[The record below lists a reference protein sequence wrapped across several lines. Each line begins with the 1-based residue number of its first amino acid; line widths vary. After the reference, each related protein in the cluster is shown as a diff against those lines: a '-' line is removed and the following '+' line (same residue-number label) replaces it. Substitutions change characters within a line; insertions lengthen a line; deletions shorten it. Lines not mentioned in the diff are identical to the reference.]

1 MNTSNHLLKHFLSKT
16 AVLCAVFAAFLVSAS
31 LPLFAQSAEV
41 KQLGVYYIN
50 GSQISSRLGTA
61 ATNKTMYCDFS
72 NPSASSPSDQMTA
85 SYDRY
90 SYGATVG
97 SELTDGSVRWL
108 ITSTASSSCSYGTG
122 TDNIRQSSTAYSLG
136 TTRCLYTNSSK
147 NQYQTATVVGYTSS
161 SSSNLYKFN
170 DNSDNKSFVTS
181 PYPKGNKTTNDP
193 YVSSALIEYDQPYPN
208 DTPASQTYPN
218 HCLALCMDVVCTNY
232 PMGASTYSI
241 AFPIQDIA
249 FDVVKYYNNK
259 NIANSQEA
267 ASVRT
272 IDIYP
277 TFSSA
282 THSGDSHV
290 QLGTVRCGSYRCSNS
305 DAGALDPTSSDFSDC
320 IGAKYAC
327 TSSSNC
333 WDISTGKSASPGSAC
348 KWGTTSGHTDCIIFN
363 NDGAESGVAMRF
375 CAAWDG
381 NYEHDGEMGKSN
393 GQFAFRGKIGTKF
406 PGDGMAVDNIEF
418 ETSAA
423 YPGMNQIPI
432 QVDVTNVHTVRS
444 TPSTVGAITKVSAQ
458 PYTLVYKLSK
468 DADVRVA
475 VIDGSID
482 ISNYYTATQSDFA
495 ADNDAVTKKIVRNV
509 LNWEPQEGEG
519 MKGNDS
525 DKQLNVF
532 ANWDGRNEN
541 GLLMPAGNYVVS
553 IQAKAQDEWPGV
565 DFSRAVTR
573 QLSLDP
579 LKLTDVQVAGLNKK
593 STAYATISY
602 VPTEASTVY
611 WEIYT
616 PGTAFTSIE
625 TDSSAPTGTAPT
637 KKGTTGSLVY
647 RSAEQKSGRMNYM
660 ARWDGTCQEDTCA
673 LYRAVNDKLSNGQ
686 TCTTS
691 SSEYDSGAKLCK
703 ETFTKGSPMPDGNY
717 IYVLWA
723 EVPYNGCYYNAVG
736 AMAKDGTTYDKAQP
750 RFEANTTCDAGN
762 DGEQFTGAK
771 TLKYTTGIL
780 EVERGLVGVTIQPVS
795 YSTVGSSPTAYGLDP
810 FIFKYALDRDAQ
822 VVASV
827 QNTAGVPV
835 RYLTPQDGTTNVA
848 QQLNTLSW
856 DGRDEQGRMV
866 TSGTYMFVVE
876 AHDAMFPAVYNRATS
891 VFPVDMY
898 RVVDL
903 TTTDV
908 YGDSNAKATISYKM
922 SKAMNVQ
929 VNIYNK
935 DVVIPAYNST
945 TGEYGGI
952 AAWPPRVCNTSDD
965 ADIMTGGH
973 VDPKKVSTNA
983 AHACI
988 YVNDTSFT
996 NYPANATDAADLKK
1010 LDVRLQPIKTFDR
1023 SATKAGEGV
1032 QIMEEWD
1039 ALYFYNPTPD
1049 ANKHEASVI
1058 TACKNAK
1065 EKTKC
1070 PYEMVPDGTY
1080 PFYISA
1086 RSDEQFNRYYFNTL
1100 QDGATLTGVNG
1111 TYTVDGEPFKSG
1123 TNPYADVKT
1132 ENYLYATDKP
1142 VSRINVTRGPVYFL
1156 DGSTVVYSNTPQLF
1170 NASTGPTFIPP
1181 YEINFA
1187 VSRASTVEIAIV
1199 ALQDNVC
1206 SPVSD
1211 SYTDTSV
1218 NVNTKRNNVAGQIC
1232 KFLSTMTI
1240 ANTGN
1245 FDANTIR
1252 KAYWDGTDHTGQY
1265 VKPAIYEVRLTARNY
1280 PDSQLYQSTV
1290 KSIPVNANLFQ
1301 VFDLLEAD
1309 SYAISERGS
1318 DMHIGYQI
1326 SVPMKVALQILKPGT
1341 TIYDYSKGTL
1351 RNPTTGTEVKDI
1363 NEVLVRSIVGI
1374 RPSMTLIDEVWDGRD
1389 YAQQEVPDGTY
1400 PFRFVTAVDGADIDT
1415 VTGEIIGD
1423 WASTDGQTDPTLWKI
1438 NKVADTYQYQNLH
1451 KATIAIGDGRFVCD
1465 DWEKTVFFYPNPL
1478 NDASKGTLEITKMPV
1493 PGTVSIK
1500 YFNLAGDLVREGDY
1514 TCVDAN
1520 NYQVQ
1525 MGNTLYF
1532 QPDNDPANA
1541 TKMTPEQLAAFP
1553 NIRNAAL
1560 RCKWD
1565 RTNQHGK
1572 KVAHGVYF
1580 GLVDFKAQ
1588 NGREH
1593 CQKVVKIIVP

>member
-16 AVLCAVFAAFLVSAS
+16 AVRCAVFAALLFSAS

-41 KQLGVYYIN
+41 KQLGVYYID
-50 GSQISSRLGTA
+50 GSKVTTRLGSA
-61 ATNKTMYCDFS
+61 ATKETMYCDFA
-72 NPSASSPSDQMTA
+72 NPAASSPSDQKT
-85 SYDRY
+85 SPFNVY
-90 SYGATVG
+90 SHNHSIGSTVI
-97 SELTDGSVRWL
+97 DGSIKWL
-108 ITSTASSSCSYGTG
+108 ITSTAISTTSATCSIG
-122 TDNIRQSSTAYSLG
+122 IRESSTSYSLG
-136 TTRCLYTNSSK
+136 TERCLYTDDEK
-147 NQYQTATVVGYTSS
+147 GKYQTATVISYISS
-161 SSSNLYKFN
+161 YVQNLYNFK
-170 DNSDNKSFVTS
+170 DDEDNKSFVTS
-181 PYPKGNKTTNDP
+181 PHPEGNRTSNDP

-208 DTPASQTYPN
+208 DTPARQVYPN
-218 HCLALCMDVVCTNY
+218 HCLSLCMDVVCTNY
-232 PMGASTYSI
+232 PLGASTYSI
-241 AFPIQDIA
+241 AFPIQDIS

-259 NIANSQEA
+259 NIANAQETPA
-267 ASVRT
+267 VRT
-272 IDIYP
+272 IDVYP

-282 THSGDSHV
+282 THVGDSHE
-290 QLGTVRCGSYRCSNS
+290 QLSTVRCGSYQCSNS
-305 DAGALDPTSSDFSDC
+305 AAGSNPTSSDFSSC

-327 TSSSNC
+327 TSKSNC
-333 WDISTGKSASPGSAC
+333 WDIATGKSATPSSEEC
-348 KWGTTSGHTDCIIFN
+348 KWDSTPGQTACILFN

-393 GQFAFRGKIGTKF
+393 GNFAFRGKIATKF

-482 ISNYYTATQSDFA
+482 ISKYYTATQSDFA
-495 ADNDAVTKKIVRNV
+495 ENNDAVTKKIVRNV

-616 PGTAFTSIE
+616 PGTAFISIE

-647 RSAEQKSGRMNYM
+647 RSAEQKSGRMNYS
-660 ARWDGTCQEDTCA
+660 ARWDGTCQEDTCT

-686 TCTTS
+686 TCTTDS
-691 SSEYDSGAKLCK
+691 GAYDSTAKLCK

-736 AMAKDGTTYDKAQP
+736 AMAKDGTSYDKAQP
-750 RFEANTTCDAGN
+750 RFEANTTCTTGN
-762 DGEQFTGAK
+762 DGKQFTGAK

-866 TSGTYMFVVE
+866 ASGTYMFVVE

-898 RVVDL
+898 RVVDVN
-903 TTTDV
+903 TTDV
-908 YGDSNAKATISYKM
+908 YGDSNAKATISYQM

-929 VNIYNK
+929 INIYNK

-945 TGEYGGI
+945 TGEYGGT
-952 AAWPPRVCNTSDD
+952 AAWPPRVCNKTTDSSIFSP
-965 ADIMTGGH
+965 ATGA
-973 VDPKKVSTNA
+973 VDPKNVSTNA

-988 YVNDTSFT
+988 YVNDKAFN

-1049 ANKHEASVI
+1049 ANKHAASVI
-1058 TACKNAK
+1058 AACEKATD
-1065 EKTKC
+1065 KTKC

-1080 PFYISA
+1080 PFFLAA
-1086 RSDEQFNRYYFNTL
+1086 RSDEQFNRYYFDKNNDTSAAYTSKYTL
-1100 QDGATLTGVNG
+1100 
-1111 TYTVDGEPFKSG
+1111 DGEPFKLS
-1123 TNPYADVKT
+1123 T
-1132 ENYLYATDKP
+1132 ETVHLNHLYATDKP

-1218 NVNTKRNNVAGQIC
+1218 NVNTERNNVAGQIC

-1245 FDANTIR
+1245 FDANTVR

-1309 SYAISERGS
+1309 SYAISQRGA

-1326 SVPMKVALQILKPGT
+1326 SVPMKVALQIFKPGT
-1341 TIYDYSKGTL
+1341 TIYDYAKGTL

-1400 PFRFVTAVDGADIDT
+1400 PFRFVTAVNGADIDT
-1415 VTGEIIGD
+1415 VTGEIVGD

-1451 KATIAIGDGRFVCD
+1451 KSTIAIGDGRFVCD